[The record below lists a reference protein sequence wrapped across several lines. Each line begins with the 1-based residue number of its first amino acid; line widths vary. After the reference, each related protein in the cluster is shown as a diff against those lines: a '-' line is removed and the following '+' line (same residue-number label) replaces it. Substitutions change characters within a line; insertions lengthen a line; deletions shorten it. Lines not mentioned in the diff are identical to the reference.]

1 LNKAGSARQIDI
13 GAPEFNTFG
22 DQTVMKTISI
32 ALGIVGVFALLASA
46 PAHSHHSFAM
56 YNMEASTTVTGRI
69 TRFIPGPNHAQILFA
84 LVDEQGNELADDN
97 GDPII
102 WGIESGP
109 AARIA
114 RQGVT
119 VKHFT
124 EGTIVTAVLHPLRD
138 GRNFGALSDEGIVHC
153 GAEMPAGGCNSHTG
167 EVFLHQESQ

>member
-1 LNKAGSARQIDI
+1 MTKS
-13 GAPEFNTFG
+13 
-22 DQTVMKTISI
+22 VSI
-32 ALGIVGVFALLASA
+32 ALCIGAAVVLFAGQGAE
-46 PAHSHHSFAM
+46 SHHSFAM
-56 YNMEASTTVTGRI
+56 YDMEAKTTVTGKI

-84 LVDEQGNELADDN
+84 LVDESGNELSDDR

-114 RQGVT
+114 REGVT

-138 GRNFGALSDEGIVHC
+138 GRSFGALADEGIIHC
-153 GAEMPAGGCNSHTG
+153 GMEMPAGGCSLDTG
-167 EVFLHQESQ
+167 EAFLRQVD

>member
-1 LNKAGSARQIDI
+1 MPKLN
-13 GAPEFNTFG
+13 
-22 DQTVMKTISI
+22 SI
-32 ALGIVGVFALLASA
+32 ALGMFSTMALLASMSA
-46 PAHSHHSFAM
+46 DSHHSFAM
-56 YNMEASTTVTGRI
+56 YNMEASTTVTGKI

-84 LVDEQGNELADDN
+84 LVDEH
-97 GDPII
+97 GDEILDEEGDLVI

-138 GRNFGALSDEGIVHC
+138 GRNFGALADEGIIHC
-153 GAEMPAGGCNSHTG
+153 GTEMPAGGCNIRTG
-167 EVFLHQESQ
+167 EAFLRQEE